1 MEFNWNNII
10 LGMAPPPQGTAADP
24 KGEMLKLVGMMVL
37 MGVMVYLVMWRPQQ
51 KRQRALA
58 ELLKNVKS
66 GDRILTTSG
75 IIATVITVKEKSVT
89 IRSADAKFEITKTAI
104 AEITERSGE
113 TSES

>member
-1 MEFNWNNII
+1 MDLNWTKII
-10 LGMAPPPQGTAADP
+10 LAMAPPPQGTAPDP
-24 KGEMLKLVGMMVL
+24 KGEMLKLVGMMLL

-51 KRQRALA
+51 KRQRAQA
-58 ELLKNVKS
+58 DLLKNVKN